1 MSNLDQN
8 SENLFSGTGN
18 GTSKENNSFM
28 ENLKGNKKIADLI
41 KLVVIFLLSLG
52 LYSIS
57 VALLPSGM
65 SYFVRHLV
73 AVIISLLFL
82 WGYSI
87 IQKEPSIYGDA
98 IIIFMVMFFIFN
110 ISSHYFVKNNKEISK
125 EINIPKKNEER
136 TMRILNYGSTVFE
149 LKAGESTPWLKF
161 PNGCVRYDT
170 SSKLYRHVLEFSD
183 GTSYRN
189 SKNLFIPQKNNVKLK
204 ILALEDEVIT
214 VVIS

>member
-110 ISSHYFVKNNKEISK
+110 ILLTLFNKYYEL
-125 EINIPKKNEER
+125 KKN
-136 TMRILNYGSTVFE
+136 ICPALSYKLLLNSFIIHSVELTV
-149 LKAGESTPWLKF
+149 
-161 PNGCVRYDT
+161 
-170 SSKLYRHVLEFSD
+170 H
-183 GTSYRN
+183 
-189 SKNLFIPQKNNVKLK
+189 
-204 ILALEDEVIT
+204 
-214 VVIS
+214 